1 MILSMLCLNRSL
13 KKIFAKG
20 VQKIIMEI
28 LQSATTKLNN
38 KIELYGEDKQDN
50 NVLVIGVFHGDEP
63 QGKYLIEKYI
73 YSPSP
78 AFQASSPQWASENF
92 RRSEPQAKN
101 RLIVQIIMV
110 RRQAQPALCK
120 NSNLPNQQLS
130 AY

>member
-1 MILSMLCLNRSL
+1 MQQGALASAPIGIVGRHCLPTVKDVKCL
-13 KKIFAKG
+13 
-20 VQKIIMEI
+20 
-28 LQSATTKLNN
+28 T
-38 KIELYGEDKQDN
+38 
-50 NVLVIGVFHGDEP
+50 VL
-63 QGKYLIEKYI
+63 L
-73 YSPSP
+73 PSP